1 MAIQIQYR
9 NDTAANWTSA
19 NPILLSGEIGYET
32 NTKLMKIGD
41 GTTAWVSLAYFPSSA
56 SITSGAISGVTIN
69 NSVIGGTTPAA
80 GTFTTLNST
89 TGAVNA
95 TVGATT
101 PTTGAFTKITTSAGT
116 LTVQPILMNA
126 GTNLTTPVAGSV
138 EYDGVVGYMTP
149 TANTR
154 GVWMTEQFILQT
166 ANYTLT
172 STTAAQQIFNATTNG
187 AVTLPLG
194 TFEFECQFNLSS
206 MSATSGSFGFAIG
219 GTATLGAQYW
229 VANATKTAFATASN
243 PQVTYN
249 VAANTSIA
257 TATTTTTGF
266 ATIIG
271 YITVAGAGTIVP
283 QVSLTVAAAALVGPG
298 SFFRIR
304 PLGTNSVT
312 RVGNW
317 S

>member
-9 NDTAANWTSA
+9 NDTAANWTAA
-19 NPILLSGEIGYET
+19 NPVLLSGEIGYET

-41 GTTAWVSLAYFPSSA
+41 GVTAWTALAYFPSNA
-56 SITSGAISGVTIN
+56 AITGGTITGVTIN
-69 NSVIGGTTPAA
+69 NSTIGLTTPAA

-89 TGAVNA
+89 GGAVNA

-101 PTTGAFTKITTSAGT
+101 PNLGSFTRVSLSAGT
-116 LTVQPILMNA
+116 TSVQPMLFNA

-138 EYDGVVGYMTP
+138 EYDGVVAYLTT
-149 TANTR
+149 TASTR
-154 GVWMTEQFILQT
+154 GVWMMEQFILQT
-166 ANYTLT
+166 SNYTLT
-172 STTAAQQIFNATTNG
+172 SQTAAQQLFNATTNG
-187 AVTLPLG
+187 AITLPLG

-206 MSATSGSFGFAIG
+206 MSATSGSFGFALG
-219 GTATLGAQYW
+219 GTASINQYW
-229 VANATKTAFATASN
+229 TANASKTAFATPTAATIS
-243 PQVTYN
+243 YN
-249 VAANTSIA
+249 VAANTAIA

-266 ATIIG
+266 AVIQG

-283 QVSLTVAAAALVGPG
+283 QVSLGVAATALVGAG

-304 PLGTNSVT
+304 PLGTNSVN